1 MLVEQM
7 FVFTISNGNISVA
20 ILNCFFVFCFLFFF
34 TFAAGVID
42 QDYRGNV
49 GVVLFNF
56 ADTEFESEYTSIL
69 FIAELIHYPLTGTR
83 WQILIC

>member
-1 MLVEQM
+1 MEQM

-20 ILNCFFVFCFLFFF
+20 VLNVFLCFVFF

-56 ADTEFESEYTSIL
+56 ADKEFESEYTSIL
-69 FIAELIHYPLTGTR
+69 FIAELIHYLLTGTS
-83 WQILIC
+83 